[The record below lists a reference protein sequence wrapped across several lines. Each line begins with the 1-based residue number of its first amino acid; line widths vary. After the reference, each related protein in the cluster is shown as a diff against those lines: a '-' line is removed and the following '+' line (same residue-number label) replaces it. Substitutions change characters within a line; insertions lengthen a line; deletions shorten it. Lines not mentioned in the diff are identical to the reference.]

1 MLPVADLQS
10 PDGPRQ
16 IAESLHESGFAI
28 ICGHDIPAAQLSAFY
43 ESWSN
48 FFLRSN
54 KAPFKADP
62 TTQAGYFSLEDA
74 ETAKFAVTQDLKEY
88 YQFWPGGQLPDSQ
101 KERTLQL
108 YDLMYELAT
117 TVLAVLQEY
126 SEEAMWARLEKPLPD
141 YLSRSDTMIR
151 VLYYPP
157 LKATESTQALR
168 AAPHEDI
175 NFVTLL
181 PAATQSGLQ
190 IKPKESSW
198 QSVNAPEGAIVV
210 NIGDMLQE
218 LTAHKLPSTTHRVI
232 NPVGNAGRQA
242 RVTAPLFCHPE
253 SSLQLSDRYTAG
265 SYLRERLNEINT
277 RQLRTD

>member
-1 MLPVADLQS
+1 
-10 PDGPRQ
+10 
-16 IAESLHESGFAI
+16 
-28 ICGHDIPAAQLSAFY
+28 
-43 ESWSN
+43 
-48 FFLRSN
+48 
-54 KAPFKADP
+54 
-62 TTQAGYFSLEDA
+62 
-74 ETAKFAVTQDLKEY
+74 
-88 YQFWPGGQLPDSQ
+88 
-101 KERTLQL
+101 
-108 YDLMYELAT
+108 MYELAT
-117 TVLAVLQEY
+117 TVLAVLQDY
-126 SEEAMWARLEKPLPD
+126 SEEAMWVRLEKPLPD

-157 LKATESTQALR
+157 LETTESPEALR

-190 IKPKESSW
+190 IRPRQSSW
-198 QSVNAPEGAIVV
+198 QSVTAPEGAIVG
-210 NIGDMLQE
+210 NIGDMLGNIDFNID
-218 LTAHKLPSTTHRVI
+218 RVI